1 MPYPLPCEFRP
12 CRSQRLQP
20 RLDPDMMRFQ
30 EWRQRQA
37 FAEVRRVFVGGKAG
51 TDGLVL
57 T

>member
-20 RLDPDMMRFQ
+20 RLDPGTMRFQ
-30 EWRQRQA
+30 DWRQRQA